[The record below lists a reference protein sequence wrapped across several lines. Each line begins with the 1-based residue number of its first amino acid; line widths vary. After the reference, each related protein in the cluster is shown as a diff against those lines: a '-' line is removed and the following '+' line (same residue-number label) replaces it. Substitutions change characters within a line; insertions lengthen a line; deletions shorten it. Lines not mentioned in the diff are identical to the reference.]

1 MSASLR
7 FLLLFFDRFI
17 ERFVKTVV
25 SVAIAS
31 LDGRRAPIQQAPAQA
46 FQSTF
51 C

>member
-1 MSASLR
+1 MPHV

-25 SVAIAS
+25 AVAIAS
-31 LDGRRAPIQQAPAQA
+31 LDGRRTPIQQAPAQA

-51 C
+51 G